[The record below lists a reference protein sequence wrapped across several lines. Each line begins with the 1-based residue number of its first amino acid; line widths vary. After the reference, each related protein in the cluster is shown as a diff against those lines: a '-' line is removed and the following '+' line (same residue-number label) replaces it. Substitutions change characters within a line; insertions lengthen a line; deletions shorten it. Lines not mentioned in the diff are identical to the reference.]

1 MGQRPTFLLML
12 CLGVA
17 AQALAADPPAPATT
31 AAQAQQ
37 SAPAASATPAS
48 ASVPAGAPS
57 ADSQKSDSD
66 SKSDVTPAQ
75 MKALR
80 MAGYKPVVR
89 DGQTLFC
96 RTEPVLGSRL
106 EKRVCG
112 TAADIER
119 STQNSQELA
128 ERIQTKAYVNA
139 KGNP

>member
-1 MGQRPTFLLML
+1 MCQSPTFLLML

-17 AQALAADPPAPATT
+17 SQALAADPPAPSST
-31 AAQAQQ
+31 AVQPV
-37 SAPAASATPAS
+37 PAATATPAS
-48 ASVPAGAPS
+48 ASVPAAAP
-57 ADSQKSDSD
+57 APESQKSDSG

-89 DGQTLFC
+89 DGETLFC

-106 EKRVCG
+106 EKKVCG

-139 KGNP
+139 KGSP